1 MNEQTHHVPKD
12 IERLKFIDAIDNGDK
27 PGDAWCD
34 SLADIVSHSVAE
46 LTRNGME
53 EADAFRI
60 AKQVVAAIAFY
71 AGGRSLLPS
80 NRQITFRSIA
90 RIRDLLQVG

>member
-1 MNEQTHHVPKD
+1 MNNQNHHAPKD

-53 EADAFRI
+53 EA
-60 AKQVVAAIAFY
+60 
-71 AGGRSLLPS
+71 
-80 NRQITFRSIA
+80 
-90 RIRDLLQVG
+90 